1 MRAPDA
7 AGEAFSPTRE
17 ATILVVDDDRDVR
30 ELAVSCLESLGYR
43 VLAADGGH
51 AAIEVVASGA
61 SIDLVLIDVAMPEIN
76 GVETTQAML
85 AKRPGLPFL
94 YMTGYMGPT
103 KLDPVE
109 QRVLKKPFTIAE
121 LTGKVEQVLFST
133 DGEPQPNN
141 VIPMKPGARVI

>member
-1 MRAPDA
+1 
-7 AGEAFSPTRE
+7 
-17 ATILVVDDDRDVR
+17 
-30 ELAVSCLESLGYR
+30 
-43 VLAADGGH
+43 
-51 AAIEVVASGA
+51 
-61 SIDLVLIDVAMPEIN
+61 
-76 GVETTQAML
+76 
-85 AKRPGLPFL
+85 
-94 YMTGYMGPT
+94 MTGYMGPT